1 MFLKTLSWFRRRCAR
16 RCAINP
22 LPVRSNRHTA
32 VAPPPERRRFN
43 SIQKLRTW
51 FLVSQ
56 IVSLS
61 FIEPSGIGSG
71 RNRASPLA
79 PPAEEN
85 GQKMAA
91 GNGVLPVSALKHLLP
106 SSSRHRRVRPP
117 PEENRHTEHCRATR
131 TTATGTDAM
140 RTHITSCLLLW
151 TLTAAAVSRGD
162 EITVKSATNGVDLS
176 CSGGVLRSSRGDA
189 VGHLTYRDDNSA
201 CENCIHLDV
210 ATIAGLVVGNV
221 VATVVM
227 GVAVYLIASQNRP
240 IKSHKKSSDKQLLV
254 LNEGGGANNEP
265 YQALQPKRDTY
276 DFLSGK
282 R

>member
-1 MFLKTLSWFRRRCAR
+1 MTHRYHPTR
-16 RCAINP
+16 
-22 LPVRSNRHTA
+22 
-32 VAPPPERRRFN
+32 
-43 SIQKLRTW
+43 
-51 FLVSQ
+51 

-189 VGHLTYRDDNSA
+189 VGHLTYRDDNSGEYTCEA
-201 CENCIHLDV
+201 ESGGGASTGEGPKIYVKFRTCENCIHLDV